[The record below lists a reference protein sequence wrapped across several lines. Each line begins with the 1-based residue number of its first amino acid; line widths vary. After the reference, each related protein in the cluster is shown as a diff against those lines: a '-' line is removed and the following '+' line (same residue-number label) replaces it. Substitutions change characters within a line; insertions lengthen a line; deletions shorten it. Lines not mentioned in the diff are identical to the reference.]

1 MIAQINVAL
10 AAEGR
15 FAVEKIFPQGL
26 KPILLF
32 ASWRHGRKR
41 LLSPLFFNLRFERLV
56 ERSIPVVSVRESCVE
71 GAVVV

>member
-1 MIAQINVAL
+1 MLLKDI
-10 AAEGR
+10 
-15 FAVEKIFPQGL
+15 PQGL
-26 KPILLF
+26 KPTLVL
-32 ASWRHGRKR
+32 WHLRHGRKR